1 MTPGDQRPPDGWP
14 AVGAVVVNHDGG
26 ERVLRVVAALVGQRH
41 PLAEVVVVDN
51 QSSDGSPAQIRRQFP
66 SVRVLD
72 VGGNLGLS
80 VARNIGLNSV
90 DTPLILLLD
99 HDVYVEDG
107 TIGAMVEAW
116 CAERP
121 AVVCPR
127 IRLIPER
134 DIVQADGAAVH
145 FLGTMI
151 LRHGYQPVATTLPR
165 RSDVGGCIGACLLV
179 DRAKVLTAGGFDELY
194 FFYFEDLE
202 FSLRLRAMGH
212 RLVCEP
218 HAEVLHERGAGTP
231 GLSFRGAGAYPLRR
245 ARLTMRNR
253 LLTMLIHYRLRTLL
267 LLLPAL
273 LLYEIA
279 TLAMA
284 LRRGWL
290 RPWAEA
296 WWWQIEN
303 GRVIAARRR
312 RIQGL
317 RREPDRNLLVGG
329 RLPLAPGV
337 MDSPLERRLIGLLSW
352 IFDGYW
358 SLARSWI
365 G

>member
-1 MTPGDQRPPDGWP
+1 
-14 AVGAVVVNHDGG
+14 V
-26 ERVLRVVAALVGQRH
+26 
-41 PLAEVVVVDN
+41 
-51 QSSDGSPAQIRRQFP
+51 
-66 SVRVLD
+66 
-72 VGGNLGLS
+72 
-80 VARNIGLNSV
+80 
-90 DTPLILLLD
+90 
-99 HDVYVEDG
+99 
-107 TIGAMVEAW
+107 
-116 CAERP
+116 
-121 AVVCPR
+121 
-127 IRLIPER
+127 
-134 DIVQADGAAVH
+134 VQADGAAIH

-151 LRHGYQPVATTLPR
+151 LRHGYQPVATTTTE
-165 RSDVGGCIGACLLV
+165 RSVVGGCIGACMLV
-179 DRAKVLTAGGFDELY
+179 DRVEVLAAGGFEELY

-212 RLVCEP
+212 RFLCEP

-253 LLTMLIHYRLRTLL
+253 LLTILIHYRLRTLL

-279 TLAMA
+279 TLCVAA
-284 LRRGWL
+284 RRGWL

-296 WWWQIEN
+296 WLWQIRN

-312 RIQGL
+312 RMRDL

-337 MDSPLERRLIGLLSW
+337 MDKPLERRLVGLLSC

-358 SLARSWI
+358 CLARRWV